1 MKRLIAVSGVAV
13 MAALSFAVSPAAA
26 DHACDSTT
34 IDGGGV
40 AYVVVDNPENA
51 HGGVWIYEESNG
63 EAGLQRD
70 DASCTTGTGGDTVI
84 F

>member
-26 DHACDSTT
+26 DHACDSTVV
-34 IDGGGV
+34 DGAGV

-63 EAGLQRD
+63 EAGLQRAD
-70 DASCTTGTGGDTVI
+70 DSCTGDGGDTII